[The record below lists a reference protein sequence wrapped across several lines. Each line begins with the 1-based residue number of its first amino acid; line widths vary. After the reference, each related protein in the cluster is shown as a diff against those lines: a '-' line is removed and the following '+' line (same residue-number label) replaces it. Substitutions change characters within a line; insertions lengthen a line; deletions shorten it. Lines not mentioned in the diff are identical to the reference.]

1 MKLTLPFLL
10 LGLCMVT
17 HAEKG
22 QIAMESTD
30 SSAEKIVTSRPRIV
44 PLPPSLGVVVQKPD
58 EMVAAQLPELPRGV
72 GFLVSEVE
80 EGGPASKAGIQV
92 HDVIWKLD
100 DQKLVNKGQLATLLS
115 LRLPGQQVEISGFR
129 AGKSQQFKVQLG
141 TPKSRFSKVF
151 AETSSNS
158 EVVDRGITQVVH
170 SSERLAKTSGK
181 DGVAEI
187 LKVNEGYELKIKD
200 NKQKP
205 IYSASIPD
213 GGSFEGVPAVWD
225 LRVKA
230 LKRALD
236 RSING
241 DLPMVPLPR
250 PRVVP
255 QPSLVKPSV
264 AP

>member
-129 AGKSQQFKVQLG
+129 SGRPQQFKVQLG
-141 TPKSRFSKVF
+141 KPKSRFSNVL
-151 AETSSNS
+151 ADTGSNF
-158 EVVDRGITQVVH
+158 EEGDRGITQVVYN
-170 SSERLAKTSGK
+170 SERLAKTSGK

-187 LKVNEGYELKIKD
+187 LKVGDGYELKIKD
-200 NKQKP
+200 TKQKP

-213 GGSFEGVPAVWD
+213 GGSFEGVPTAWD
-225 LRVKA
+225 FRVKA

-236 RSING
+236 RSISG
-241 DLPMVPLPR
+241 ELPRPPR

-255 QPSLVKPSV
+255 PPTTAKEPL